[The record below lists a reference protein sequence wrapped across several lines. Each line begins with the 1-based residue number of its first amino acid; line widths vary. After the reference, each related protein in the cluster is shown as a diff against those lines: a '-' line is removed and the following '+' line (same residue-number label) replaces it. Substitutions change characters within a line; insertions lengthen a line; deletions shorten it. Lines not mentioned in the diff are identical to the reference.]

1 MNQIVLDS
9 CSLTAQ
15 AVQPACV
22 CSGRSGQPVP
32 PAVRCHSYTNHL
44 FARLFLTL
52 LASAFVP
59 TWAIGDGETGTIA
72 CARIVS
78 AALEHSVA
86 LGVADNELLAS
97 KAKGRQMTAQEL
109 PSLDLE
115 LKAARCQ
122 GLEDMVLGPI
132 TIPAVESRYGAS
144 ISLLQPVY
152 TGGRLSSLRQCAA
165 LQERAVES
173 IRSGV
178 KADVVLQALTAYW
191 GWSKAFQAVD
201 VLDAAVSRMTAH
213 SADIHN
219 MHVAGLATDNEVLTT
234 DVLVE
239 RTCLSLEQAQRQVE
253 LARARLSFIAGIELS
268 SNSVPET
275 AAEPDETDIRVEC
288 GVTDL
293 ALNKRPERTAREME
307 AGAAKELA
315 RAARGSFRPQI
326 FFTARYEQAN
336 PNMLYIPPAD
346 AWNGDAFAGVS
357 VSWNVLDWGLTRARA
372 EEADARIAQAQLR
385 LRQQEELI
393 TLEVKEAQITMRDAM
408 ERVVLAAKVLKSARL
423 NLDSATEL
431 WKNGVARHSDVLDAH
446 ARLTD
451 AQFEVAVSLTDVTL
465 ARAALAHAT
474 GQTLS
479 TAAER

>member
-1 MNQIVLDS
+1 
-9 CSLTAQ
+9 
-15 AVQPACV
+15 
-22 CSGRSGQPVP
+22 
-32 PAVRCHSYTNHL
+32 L
-44 FARLFLTL
+44 FARLILTL
-52 LASAFVP
+52 LASVFVP
-59 TWAIGDGETGTIA
+59 TWALGAGETGTIA

-78 AALEHSVA
+78 AALQHSVA

-97 KAKGRQMTAQEL
+97 KAKRRQMTAQEL

-115 LKAARCQ
+115 LKAARYQ
-122 GLEDMVLGPI
+122 GLEDMILGPI

-152 TGGRLSSLRQCAA
+152 TGGRLSSLRQSAA

-173 IRSGV
+173 ARSGV
-178 KADVVLQALTAYW
+178 KADVILQALTAYW

-219 MHVAGLATDNEVLTT
+219 MHDAGLATDNEVLTT

-253 LARARLSFIAGIELS
+253 LARARISFIAGIEMS

-275 AAEPDETDIRVEC
+275 AAEPDQADICVER
-288 GVTDL
+288 GLIEL
-293 ALNKRPERTAREME
+293 ALNERPERAVREME

-315 RAARGSFRPQI
+315 RAARGSFRPQV
-326 FFTARYEQAN
+326 FFAARYEQAN

-357 VSWNVLDWGLTRARA
+357 VSWNILDWGLAQARA
-372 EEADARIAQAQLR
+372 DEADARIAQAQLR

-393 TLEVKEAQITMRDAM
+393 TLEVREAQITMRDAM
-408 ERVVLAAKVLKSARL
+408 ERVVLSAKVLKSARL

-431 WKNGVARHSDVLDAH
+431 WKNGVARHSDVIDAH

-474 GQTLS
+474 GQTVS
-479 TAAER
+479 TVAER